1 MAVEEKK
8 KLPFWK
14 TNVHPILGYRVSYR
28 PVISH
33 GFANENNNAVPLS
46 NSYRGY

>member
-8 KLPFWK
+8 KLPFWE
-14 TNVHPILGYRVSYR
+14 TGVNPIVGFRIPHRSVVS
-28 PVISH
+28 PA
-33 GFANENNNAVPLS
+33 FAAENNNAVPLS